1 VLPRL
6 PFSFAPSSSCPR
18 YTTSY
23 CRRSHSTLES
33 PHMSSSDPEPYLL
46 VEKCG
51 SSRGKP
57 IYVITKH
64 TPATATYPSRTRE
77 IRCMDLGEEA
87 LGAYKAR
94 QGGCTQIQFFNESSG
109 NLKCT
114 NSECGMEFSKASL
127 RHNAYIQIEGLPA

>member
-1 VLPRL
+1 
-6 PFSFAPSSSCPR
+6 
-18 YTTSY
+18 
-23 CRRSHSTLES
+23 
-33 PHMSSSDPEPYLL
+33 MSGSDSEPYLL

-64 TPATATYPSRTRE
+64 IPATTTYPSRTRE
-77 IRCMDLGEEA
+77 IRCMDLGGEA
-87 LGAYKAR
+87 LGSYKAR
-94 QGGCTQIQFFNESSG
+94 QGGCTQIQIQFFNESSG

-127 RHNAYIQIEGLPA
+127 QDNAYIQIQGLPA